1 MCQIFFFLA
10 VLPFKRNLITDID
23 TLTKK
28 MGQILRKTIF
38 QYHILEFKNEW
49 KKCNKRNFG
58 EIWKFNFL
66 IFPVFS
72 HYSNHYL
79 QRILHWKKVMSSENN
94 KNGPPKLKT
103 DPIDTFSD
111 VFIWNWKQQTWCH
124 TFMKSIF
131 TTIYFKTSNSSWKEN
146 W

>member
-58 EIWKFNFL
+58 EICKFNFL
-66 IFPVFS
+66 IYPVFS

-94 KNGPPKLKT
+94 KKWASKVENRSYWHFFWCVHMKLKT
-103 DPIDTFSD
+103 TNLMSYLYE
-111 VFIWNWKQQTWCH
+111 
-124 TFMKSIF
+124 
-131 TTIYFKTSNSSWKEN
+131 IYFHNYIFQN
-146 W
+146 